1 MKIAV
6 YLIEGYEYGV
16 AYGIYDTMEKAQEV
30 ATFLSELGNTVIIEI
45 KGE

>member
-16 AYGIYDTMEKAQEV
+16 AYGTYDNMERAQEV
-30 ATFLSELGNTVIIEI
+30 AAFLIELGNTVVIEE
-45 KGE
+45 KG

>member
-6 YLIEGYEYGV
+6 YLIEGYECGV
-16 AYGIYDTMEKAQEV
+16 AYGTYDTMEKAQEV
-30 ATFLSELGNTVIIEI
+30 ATFLRELGNTVIIEI

>member
-16 AYGIYDTMEKAQEV
+16 AYGTYDSMERAQE
-30 ATFLSELGNTVIIEI
+30 AAAFLIELGNTVIIEK

>member
-16 AYGIYDTMEKAQEV
+16 AYGTYDTVEKANEV
-30 ATFLSELGNTVIIEI
+30 ASFLVELGNTVIVEP
-45 KGE
+45 KEN